1 MLKTDVTRRAA
12 IGTLAGLAASLAAA
26 PALAEEWPSRVIR
39 IVSPNAAG
47 GVGDT
52 LFRLIAP
59 SIEARLGQKFIIE
72 NRSGANGSI
81 GTGSVVRS
89 PADGYTL
96 LFAPT
101 ANYAVNQFLTK
112 NLGFDPVTQLEPI
125 YTVAEAPLLAIV
137 PASVGVTSL
146 KEFAAKAKGKDVKYN
161 YGSPGGGSPTHL
173 AGASFSLGN
182 GDAMQH
188 IAYRGTPPLLQALL
202 GGDVQLAFPTLS
214 PVQEHLKAG
223 KLIALAVLSPQRL
236 AELPNVPTAAEAG
249 FPELVF
255 GNWWVLS
262 APKGTDPK
270 VIARLAAEIKT
281 TLADPAIRARLVEIG
296 HTPMDLGPKE
306 TAAFI
311 KAQAARYK
319 SLIARTGIQL
329 D

>member
-1 MLKTDVTRRAA
+1 MPKTVFTRRAA
-12 IGTLAGLAASLAAA
+12 MVALAGIFAAA
-26 PALAEEWPSRVIR
+26 PALAQEWPAHPIR
-39 IVSPNAAG
+39 IISPNAAG

-52 LFRLIAP
+52 IFRLIAP
-59 SIEARLGQKFIIE
+59 SIEARIGQKFVID

-81 GTGSVVRS
+81 GTVAVVRA

-101 ANYAVNQFLTK
+101 ANYAVNQFLVK

-137 PASVGVTSL
+137 PTAIGATSL
-146 KEFAAKAKGKDVKYN
+146 KDFAAKAKAKDAKYN

-214 PVQEHLKAG
+214 PVQEHLKGG
-223 KLIALAVLSPQRL
+223 KLTALAVLSPKRL
-236 AELPNVPTAAEAG
+236 GELPNVPTAAEAG
-249 FPELVF
+249 FPELLF

-281 TLADPAIRARLVEIG
+281 TLADPAIRARLAEIG
-296 HTPMDLGPKE
+296 HTPMDLGPRE

-311 KAQAARYK
+311 KTEAARYK